1 MGDSSSA
8 APRDPACGRY
18 LMLVSAKWRIYYEMV
33 LAGAGRNPM
42 SPPSCNWLPG
52 AGRAFKYFN
61 ISHSRVSCR
70 PSPIRLR
77 KRSKEEAQLHPLRF
91 IKRRRW
97 DKWKVCTNNCTP
109 ARLPIHFLR
118 KAFYPVFIWGQDMIY
133 FWDEQMQI
141 MHVEQCN
148 VMHLN
153 HDKNPSFL

>member
-1 MGDSSSA
+1 MIA
-8 APRDPACGRY
+8 AQQRHETRPAVVIWCLSPLSGEY
-18 LMLVSAKWRIYYEMV
+18 ITKWCWLV
-33 LAGAGRNPM
+33 LAVTRCH
-42 SPPSCNWLPG
+42 PPSCNWLPG

-61 ISHSRVSCR
+61 ISHRRVSWR

-77 KRSKEEAQLHPLRF
+77 KRSKEEVQLHPMRF